1 MTNIFEQNSDQKE
14 LERQKRERFVMDRQ
28 HFMDRLLDEAQAK
41 GLFDNL
47 PGRGKP
53 LQLDHNPY
61 AEEQQLA
68 HKILQDNDFTL
79 PWIADRAEMVGKIE
93 ALRAEL
99 GKAWQT
105 GRDNYTRATTDSQ
118 RTTLNREWSHYLNQL
133 ENRLATLNK
142 AIGNL
147 NLRLP
152 IANMEILKL
161 NLDQELA
168 RITAGR
174 TLIH

>member
-1 MTNIFEQNSDQKE
+1 MTNSLEQNSDRKE
-14 LERQKRERFVMDRQ
+14 IERQKRERFLADRQ
-28 HFMDRLLDEAQAK
+28 HFMDRVLDEAQAK

-68 HKILQDNDFTL
+68 HKILRDNNFTL
-79 PWIADRAEMVGKIE
+79 PWIADRAEMVNKIE
-93 ALRAEL
+93 AWRAEL
-99 GKAWQT
+99 NKAWQT
-105 GRDNYTRATTDSQ
+105 GRDNYAQATTASQ
-118 RTTLNREWSHYLNQL
+118 KTTLNQKWGHCLSQL
-133 ENRLATLNK
+133 EADLATLNK

-152 IANMEILKL
+152 IASMEILKL
-161 NLDQELA
+161 NLDEELA

-174 TLIH
+174 ALIN

>member
-14 LERQKRERFVMDRQ
+14 IERQKRERLAMDRQ
-28 HFMDRLLDEAQAK
+28 QFMDQVLDEAQAK

-68 HKILQDNDFTL
+68 HKILRDNDFTL

-99 GKAWQT
+99 GKTWQT
-105 GRDNYTRATTDSQ
+105 GRDNYTQAITDSQ
-118 RTTLNREWSHYLNQL
+118 KATLNQEWVHYLNRL
-133 ENRLATLNK
+133 ESRLAILNK

-174 TLIH
+174 TLIK